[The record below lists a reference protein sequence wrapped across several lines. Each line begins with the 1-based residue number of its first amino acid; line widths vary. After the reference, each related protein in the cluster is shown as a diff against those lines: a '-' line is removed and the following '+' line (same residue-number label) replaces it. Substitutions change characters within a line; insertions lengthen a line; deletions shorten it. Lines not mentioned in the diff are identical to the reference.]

1 MTKLRPL
8 VSNSERRRITAA
20 IKKIKSDGKLGLA
33 NSQLCRV
40 ICVACNPEWQ
50 TLEELERRVQISF
63 RTRDSQTAISARLRE
78 VSPIRHGV
86 MKQSTKVKN
95 ETTGRFTWFYRVI
108 PPVCGEGGQ

>member
-1 MTKLRPL
+1 MIHRPS
-8 VSNSERRRITAA
+8 VPYKERRIISAA
-20 IKKIKSDGKLGLA
+20 IKKVKQDGRFDKSD
-33 NSQLCRV
+33 SQLCRV

-86 MKQSTKVKN
+86 IKQSTKVKN
-95 ETTGRFTWFYRVI
+95 ETTARFTWFYRVI